1 MITLR
6 ELLERF
12 TGYIPVGF
20 LGRGSPSSSVY
31 LRGDGR
37 WEATPAA
44 GGPATQIQ
52 ESSGPATL
60 AIGSIPDGYLG
71 KRVGLTFVGVDPATL
86 GGGGGAP
93 VGASYLVLSLD
104 PTLTA
109 ERKLVVA
116 AGLLLT
122 DGGANGDATLAPDFG
137 SAAGKIAQGNDAR
150 FSDDRVGSGLR
161 TATTVVVVSA
171 AAAPSA
177 KDVLRALGSTS
188 AAWVPENGPGGVGGH
203 TGGGGL
209 ARLYVPGARGAT
221 ALTTGAP
228 TANVLRAVPFVCPNR
243 KGTIDQLS
251 LRTTVG
257 GAGSSARLGL
267 YRTAS
272 SANLYPGALI
282 AETAALGT
290 TGIAHTVG
298 AVSATFDPGEILW
311 VAHVA
316 SATVPTIACI
326 ALAAADVQLF
336 GFDSALGNAAA
347 VGISVA
353 HVFGALPATFTA
365 GGAVITA
372 APIPAIGVRFAT

>member
-1 MITLR
+1 MTLR
-6 ELLERF
+6 ELLARF
-12 TGYIPVGF
+12 TGYLPVGI
-20 LGRGSPSSSVY
+20 LGRGTPSSSVF

-37 WEATPAA
+37 WATTPAA
-44 GGPATQIQ
+44 GGPATQVQ
-52 ESSGPATL
+52 ESSGPTVL
-60 AIGSIPDGYLG
+60 TVGAIADGEFA
-71 KRVGLTFVGVDPATL
+71 KRVGSTLVGAAAA
-86 GGGGGAP
+86 GGGAP
-93 VGASYLVLSLD
+93 AGAAYLVLSLD
-104 PTLTA
+104 PTLSA
-109 ERKLVVA
+109 DRKLV
-116 AGLLLT
+116 AGTGLTLT
-122 DGGANGDATLAPDFG
+122 DGGAGGDATLAPDFG
-137 SAAGKIAQGNDAR
+137 SGAGKVAQGNDAR
-150 FSDDRVGSGLR
+150 LSDDRVGSGLR

-171 AAAPSA
+171 SAAPAA
-177 KDVLRALGSTS
+177 KDVLRALESSS

-290 TGIAHTVG
+290 TGVAHTVG

-326 ALAAADVQLF
+326 ALASADVQLL
-336 GFDSALGNAAA
+336 GHDSALGNAAA
-347 VGISVA
+347 VGVSVA
-353 HVFGALPATFTA
+353 HTFGALPATFTA